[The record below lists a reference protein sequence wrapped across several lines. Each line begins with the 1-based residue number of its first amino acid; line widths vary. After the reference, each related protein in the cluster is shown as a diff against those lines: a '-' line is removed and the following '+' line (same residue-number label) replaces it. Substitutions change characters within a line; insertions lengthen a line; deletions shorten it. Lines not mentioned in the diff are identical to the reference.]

1 MRSRRHRVAN
11 ELNTTAIHALRRA
24 RVADAES
31 GLTPERLSLLSVL
44 VFAGPMPMSRLAEL
58 EGVSAPAITRIVTA
72 LEAAGLVTR
81 HGVTADR
88 RRVEVRATP
97 EGQRVM
103 DEGRRRRIEVL
114 ADVLAGVGTDELA
127 EVSRALATVRHAL
140 ARRRS

>member
-1 MRSRRHRVAN
+1 MSRRRHRVAN

-72 LEAAGLVTR
+72 LEGAGLVTR
-81 HGVTADR
+81 HSVSEDR

-114 ADVLAGVGTDELA
+114 ADVLAGVGTEELA
-127 EVSRALATVRHAL
+127 EVSRALATVRRAL
-140 ARRRS
+140 ADRRS